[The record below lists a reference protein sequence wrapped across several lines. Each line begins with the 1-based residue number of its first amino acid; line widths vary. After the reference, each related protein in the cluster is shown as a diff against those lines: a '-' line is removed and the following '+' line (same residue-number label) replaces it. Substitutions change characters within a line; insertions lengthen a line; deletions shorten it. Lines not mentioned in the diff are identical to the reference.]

1 MTNAAGGRK
10 KAKSGFVRAKESGQK
25 GLMDLKLAGSVH
37 PIDLV
42 VFDCDGVLLDTMAA
56 KIEAFRTWVPEA
68 HVDLRDAFMAIV
80 MAGFGKS
87 RTIHIDSFYRELL
100 KQEPDPVFLA
110 AEVERFTNICEPMCA
125 DADWRAGSRE
135 FVQACHDAEIPR
147 YVLSGVPQQPLEDL
161 LAAADGTDLFDV
173 IIGSPP
179 GKPQSMERILAE
191 TGTPAHRAVFIGDAN
206 ADHVAALHVGAH
218 FVYFPSEAQRPEA
231 EVATEVTDLRELLV
245 EME

>member
-10 KAKSGFVRAKESGQK
+10 KAKSGFVRGKESAQK

-68 HVDLRDAFMAIV
+68 HAELRDAFMTIV

-87 RTIHIDSFYRELL
+87 RSVHIERFYRELL
-100 KQEPDPVFLA
+100 HQEPDPVFIA
-110 AEVERFTNICEPMCA
+110 AEVERFTHICEPMCA
-125 DADWRAGSRE
+125 DAEWRIGSRE

-147 YVLSGVPQQPLEDL
+147 YVLSGVPQQQLEDL
-161 LAAADGTDLFDV
+161 LAAADGTDLFEV

-191 TGTPAHRAVFIGDAN
+191 TDTPAHRALFIGDAN

-218 FVYFPSEAQRPEA
+218 FVYFPSQAQRPEA
-231 EVATEVTDLRELLV
+231 DVATEVTDLRQLLV
-245 EME
+245 ETE